1 MTERTSLKVGGK
13 TVPVSTLKKVYS
25 PKTGFTKGEMIA
37 YYMQVAPVLLPH
49 LKGRPLTLKRY
60 PNGVEAPFFYEKQCP
75 RPRPAFVKTT
85 KVARYHAPGQIEYCV
100 VENLPTLV
108 WAANLG
114 DLELHTFLAKAPHV
128 HKPTSIV
135 FDLDPGAPA
144 TAVECAQVALWL

>member
-1 MTERTSLKVGGK
+1 M
-13 TVPVSTLKKVYS
+13 
-25 PKTGFTKGEMIA
+25 
-37 YYMQVAPVLLPH
+37 LLPH

-85 KVARYHAPGQIEYCV
+85 KVARHHEPGQIEYCV

-135 FDLDPGAPA
+135 FDLDPGTPA
-144 TAVECAQVALWL
+144 TAVECAQVALWLREMFGNLGPGKLCEVVRLERAPALRAAEHAGHL